1 MSRAIYAA
9 LIAGGL
15 AFPAFAQDSG
25 SSQGGDDAAAQE
37 QAQAEDQQAY
47 ITASMIQDA
56 RIVSLEGNYDS
67 TVWEGEEPF
76 AAMLADLSEIGEVE
90 EIVMDNQGQVQG
102 LTTDVGGFLGIGDKA
117 VMIPLS
123 DIRLARSPDDDDEL
137 TIVTRLDREALE
149 NQPAFEI
156 DD

>member
-1 MSRAIYAA
+1 
-9 LIAGGL
+9 
-15 AFPAFAQDSG
+15 
-25 SSQGGDDAAAQE
+25 
-37 QAQAEDQQAY
+37 
-47 ITASMIQDA
+47 
-56 RIVSLEGNYDS
+56 
-67 TVWEGEEPF
+67 
-76 AAMLADLSEIGEVE
+76 
-90 EIVMDNQGQVQG
+90 MDNQGQVQG